1 MAGTS
6 ISLPTDME
14 QEIEK
19 IMWNERKTKSEVI
32 RDALI
37 PYLESKKNPKNSGAR
52 ARRRT
57 A

>member
-37 PYLESKKNPKNSGAR
+37 PYLESKKPQQKQR
-52 ARRRT
+52 ARR
-57 A
+57 